1 MKNFVQHGKTL
12 LVPAAAAAYE
22 SGDIVTVGATAGIA
36 AGKTAIGDDVV
47 VNMEGVFAV
56 PKVASGAIT
65 QGAKVYVIS
74 GQAGTTVGSNVFLG
88 YAWDA
93 AADGAGNVNVRLA
106 R

>member
-1 MKNFVQHGKTL
+1 MTNYREKGETL
-12 LVPAAAAAYE
+12 VVPASASAYA

-47 VNMEGVFAV
+47 VNMCGVFTV

-65 QGAKVYVIS
+65 QGAKVYVIA

-93 AADGAGNVNVRLA
+93 AADGAGTVNVLLA

>member
-1 MKNFVQHGKTL
+1 MKNFVEKGETIVVL
-12 LVPAAAAAYE
+12 AAAAAYA

-36 AGKTAIGDDVV
+36 AGKTEIGDDVV
-47 VNMEGVFAV
+47 VNMCGVYAV
-56 PKVASGAIT
+56 PKVASGAIA

-88 YAWDA
+88 YAWEA
-93 AADGAGNVNVRLA
+93 AADGAGTVNVLLA